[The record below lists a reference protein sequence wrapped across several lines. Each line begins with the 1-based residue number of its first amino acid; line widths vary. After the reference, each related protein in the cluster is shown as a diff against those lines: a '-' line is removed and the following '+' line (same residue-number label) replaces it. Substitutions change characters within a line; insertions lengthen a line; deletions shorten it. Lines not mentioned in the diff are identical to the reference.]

1 MATRVS
7 GVLVVF
13 SVFIVLS
20 LSAPPPPPLVSCR
33 RIAFTRGQELENCHG
48 IMQSIFNQMFMIGGF
63 ITPNLVTK
71 YGLLSPEQIA
81 IHSSPLVLSSWTWF
95 IPITALLMI
104 IGVVYEDIMFGTNE
118 MGLIRDKRY
127 VETEDVPKTESSAL
141 LSGANKVNRRRSS
154 IVTIDQSLST
164 RYEMDRRAS
173 VEAYGI
179 INPGET
185 RDEINL
191 REKLLR
197 DKREW
202 EEIAKFISETGE
214 EN

>member
-1 MATRVS
+1 
-7 GVLVVF
+7 
-13 SVFIVLS
+13 
-20 LSAPPPPPLVSCR
+20 
-33 RIAFTRGQELENCHG
+33 
-48 IMQSIFNQMFMIGGF
+48 MIGGF

-81 IHSSPLVLSSWTWF
+81 INSSPLVLSSWTWF

-104 IGVVYEDIMFGTNE
+104 ICVVYEDIMFGTNE
-118 MGLIRDKRY
+118 MGLIRDKRF

-141 LSGANKVNRRRSS
+141 LSGANTVNRRRSS

-214 EN
+214 GN